1 MKSKMKV
8 DELKWKFNNKPFT
21 SEEFYNFYLKEE
33 PDLKKT
39 TFRWRVHSLKNDGV
53 IYSPKRG
60 LYVIESKNNFNPVI
74 DKRLYNLYK
83 KIKSQFPYSDM
94 CIWETNW
101 LNKYMV
107 HQAISNNIIVEIDKG
122 AASATIGFLQGAFKD
137 VYLNPGKHEMENYIQ
152 SGQSNIIIKDLPI
165 DSPVEEL
172 GKITIPRI
180 EKIIVDLFVD
190 VELYNTYQ
198 GGELK
203 NIYEEFFNNFKINQS
218 TIKRYAT
225 RRSVGDRLITYLK
238 EDTAIDNKKIYI

>member
-1 MKSKMKV
+1 MNSKMKV
-8 DELKWKFNNKPFT
+8 DELKKKFKNKPFT
-21 SEEFYNFYLKEE
+21 SDQFYNFYLEEE

-60 LYVIESKNNFNPVI
+60 LYLIESKDVFKPVI
-74 DKRLYNLYK
+74 DKKLYNLYK
-83 KIKSQFPYSDM
+83 KIKNQFPYSDI
-94 CIWETNW
+94 CIWETAW

-107 HQAISNNIIVEIDKG
+107 HQAISNNIIVEIDKE
-122 AASATIGFLQGAFKD
+122 ATSSTLAFLQESIKN
-137 VYLNPGKHEMENYIQ
+137 VYLNPGKREMENYIQ
-152 SGQSNIIIKDLPI
+152 SGINNIIIKDLPI
-165 DSPVEEL
+165 DSPVDNLET
-172 GKITIPRI
+172 ITIPRI

-203 NIYEEFFNNFKINQS
+203 NIYEEFFSNFNINQS

-225 RRSVGDRLITYLK
+225 RRSVGDRLIVYLK
-238 EDTAIDNKKIYI
+238 EDTGIDNKKIYI